1 MKQQI
6 TGRSAMRLMA
16 ASVMMGLVFGVPAFA
31 QNNDMRA
38 LMSRLEQMQRQMD
51 TISKQVYSGNPPP
64 EALGTPRVPSD
75 NAGLAAAVDERMS
88 SLEGGMRQLNNRMDE
103 QDYAIGQLKQELAL
117 LKNDLEIRLRDLNAL
132 PSLPSASP
140 LTANEPARAPAEE
153 ESGDDTRV
161 SGPVPAGAVQ
171 DLPTDNAAAL
181 YDAAFQALREQ
192 KYERAEGGFK
202 AFMQRFP
209 ENELAG
215 NAQYWLGETFYVR
228 GNYDEAAKVFAQAF
242 QKYPKSTKAPDNLL
256 KLGLSLSQTGKKQEA
271 CVTLQQMNKRF
282 HRRQPSSSSA
292 PTRK

>member
-1 MKQQI
+1 
-6 TGRSAMRLMA
+6 MRL
-16 ASVMMGLVFGVPAFA
+16 SVFFIILMIATPAFA

-51 TISKQVYSGNPPP
+51 TISKQVYRGDPPA
-64 EALGTPRVPSD
+64 EALSEPRIPSD

-117 LKNDLEIRLRDLNAL
+117 FKNDLEIRLKDLNAL
-132 PSLPSASP
+132 PSLPSAIP
-140 LTANEPARAPAEE
+140 LAANEPAKTPA
-153 ESGDDTRV
+153 DDEQSDERV

-209 ENELAG
+209 DNELAG

-256 KLGLSLSQTGKKQEA
+256 KLGLSLSQTGKKQDA

-282 HRRQPSSSSA
+282 PSA
-292 PTRK
+292 AAVIKQRADEEMKKMNCGAGPA